1 MIHRVLSLAVLAALV
16 LVFGGLAQAADKE
29 KDTKDD
35 KNTHVG
41 TFVSAK
47 AQEFTMK
54 DKDGKEH
61 SHTLAKGA
69 QVLDADGKKC
79 KITDLKKGQSIK
91 VTTKEGDSKVATK
104 VEVVKK
110 K

>member
-1 MIHRVLSLAVLAALV
+1 
-16 LVFGGLAQAADKE
+16 
-29 KDTKDD
+29 
-35 KNTHVG
+35 
-41 TFVSAK
+41 
-47 AQEFTMK
+47 
-54 DKDGKEH
+54 
-61 SHTLAKGA
+61 
-69 QVLDADGKKC
+69 VLDADGKKC